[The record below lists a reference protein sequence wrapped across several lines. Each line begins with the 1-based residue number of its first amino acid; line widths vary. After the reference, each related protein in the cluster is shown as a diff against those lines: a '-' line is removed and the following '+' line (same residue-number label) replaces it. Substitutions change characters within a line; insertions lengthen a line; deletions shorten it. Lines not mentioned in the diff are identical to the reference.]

1 MKELIFMKKN
11 KETLK
16 KILMYKNQ
24 VDQDKKD
31 AKVLKRIIN
40 EISLNKII
48 KKHTTKK
55 VIDISWIDN
64 TELFNKISNDVTSR
78 YSKNKESFELLS
90 IQNFLDN
97 INNEYIKN
105 KKDAL
110 KFFKD
115 LKNNIKSKELKDI
128 VKELEHS
135 IFGYD
140 YENEELSG
148 SGLKIL
154 TNKQMLNRLPILLA
168 QIQAGN
174 NSTKLKNEIR
184 QILYSLYRSKV
195 LTKTVYN
202 NLTKVI
208 RSKELG
214 AAVR

>member
-1 MKELIFMKKN
+1 
-11 KETLK
+11 
-16 KILMYKNQ
+16 MYKNQ
-24 VDQDKKD
+24 VDKDKED

-40 EISLNKII
+40 EILLNKII
-48 KKHTTKK
+48 KKHTVKK

-78 YSKNKESFELLS
+78 YNKNKDLFELLS
-90 IQNFLDN
+90 IQKFLDN
-97 INNEYIKN
+97 INNEQIKN
-105 KKDAL
+105 KKNAL
-110 KFFKD
+110 KSFKD
-115 LKNNIKSKELKDI
+115 LKNNVKSEELKDI
-128 VKELEHS
+128 VKELERA

-174 NSTKLKNEIR
+174 NSTKLKNETT

-202 NLTKVI
+202 NLIKAI
-208 RSKELG
+208 
-214 AAVR
+214 